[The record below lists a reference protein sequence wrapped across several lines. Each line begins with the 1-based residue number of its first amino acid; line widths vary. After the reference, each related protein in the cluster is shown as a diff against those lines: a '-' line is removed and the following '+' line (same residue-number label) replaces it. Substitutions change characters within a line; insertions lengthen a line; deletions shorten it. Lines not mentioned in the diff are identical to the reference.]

1 MRYVLMVLTVFIFM
15 AMTCKKENADP
26 ELKRDQTQCADPWGY
41 GGSEQETLNRLREY
55 LLKKNIELTSLS
67 MKKVSPA
74 ATCLACT
81 CTNGN
86 TFYITADEKYRDA
99 LKLEGF
105 E

>member
-1 MRYVLMVLTVFIFM
+1 MRYFLMVLAGFILM
-15 AMTCKKENADP
+15 ATTCKKENNAT

-41 GGSEQETLNRLREY
+41 GGSEQETLNQLRDY

-67 MKKVSPA
+67 IKKVSSA

-81 CTNGN
+81 CTNGSR
-86 TFYITADEKYRDA
+86 FYITADEKYWDA

>member
-1 MRYVLMVLTVFIFM
+1 MRYLLIVLAGFILM
-15 AMTCKKENADP
+15 ATTCKKESPAT

-41 GGSEQETLNRLREY
+41 GASDQETLDQLRDY
-55 LLKKNIELTSLS
+55 LSKKNIELTSLS
-67 MKKVSPA
+67 IKKESTA

-81 CTNGN
+81 CTNGSR
-86 TFYITADEKYRDA
+86 FYITADEKYRDA

>member
-1 MRYVLMVLTVFIFM
+1 MRYFLLVLSVFILM
-15 AMTCKKENADP
+15 AMTCNMENAIA

-41 GGSEQETLNRLREY
+41 GGSEQETLNQLKDY
-55 LLKKNIELTSLS
+55 LLKKSIEVTSIS
-67 MKKVSPA
+67 IKKISTG

-81 CTNGN
+81 CTNGSK
-86 TFYITADEKYRDA
+86 FYITADQKYWDA